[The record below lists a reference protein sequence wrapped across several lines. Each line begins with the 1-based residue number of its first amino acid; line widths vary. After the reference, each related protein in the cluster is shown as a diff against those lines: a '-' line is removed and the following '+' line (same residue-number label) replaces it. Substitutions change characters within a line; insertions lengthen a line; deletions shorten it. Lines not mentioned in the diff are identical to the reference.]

1 MSAAKEGKRYEKKNL
16 GRTMQN
22 TEIDK
27 HKKLALQASPFGVC
41 PQKKK
46 WQQSFEKK
54 WWEKNKTL

>member
-46 WQQSFEKK
+46 
-54 WWEKNKTL
+54 